1 MTTKQPSPGRPWS
14 RLGTVRVRTTT
25 AAVLVVGLALLI
37 GATALVMTL
46 RSSLERVVEN
56 AARLRAQDVAT
67 ALEGGTDPSGLALG
81 DGDESFVQVIDE
93 RGEVV
98 ASSLKVR
105 GLGPVADLQP
115 GDGRT
120 LPGLPGE
127 EDDPYIVVAIP
138 ATGQGEGFT
147 VLVGRSLDPVEDSS
161 AVVAKIL
168 LFGVPLLLLVV
179 ALTTWGVVG
188 RALRFVESIRTQV
201 AEISSTQLHRRVPN
215 PPGDDEIARLA
226 STMNAMLARLED
238 EQQRQRRF
246 VSDASHELRSPV
258 ATIRNLTEVAIAHP
272 DRTDFEEFSTGV
284 LAEDIRI
291 EKLVD
296 DLLILARSDEDRTS
310 LTLRPVDLDD
320 VVLEEAKRLR
330 GSTRL
335 DIETG
340 AVSGARTMGDVSQLR
355 RVVRNLADNA
365 AQHATSVITFGLNEE
380 KDWIVMRVEDDGPGI
395 AAENR
400 EAIFHRF
407 ARLDN
412 ARDRDHGGAGL
423 GLAIVYESIKAHGGT
438 IEVGDA
444 PSGGARFEIRLPRQ
458 E

>member
-1 MTTKQPSPGRPWS
+1 MATKQPPSGRPWR
-14 RLGTVRVRTTT
+14 RLGTVRVRTTA

-46 RSSLERVVEN
+46 RSSLERDVEK

-81 DGDESFVQVIDE
+81 DGDESFVQVVDE

-98 ASSLKVR
+98 VASAKVR

-115 GDGRT
+115 GDGLT

-127 EDDPYIVVAIP
+127 EEDPFIVVATR
-138 ATGQGEGFT
+138 ATGPGEGFT

-161 AVVAKIL
+161 AIVAKIL

-201 AEISSTQLHRRVPN
+201 AEISASQLHRRVPD

-226 STMNAMLARLED
+226 HTMNAMLARLED

-272 DRTDFEEFSTGV
+272 GRTDLEEFSTAV
-284 LAEDIRI
+284 LSEDIRI
-291 EKLVD
+291 ERLVD
-296 DLLILARSDEDRTS
+296 DLLILARSDEGRTS
-310 LTLRPVDLDD
+310 LARRSVDLDD

-340 AVSGARTMGDVSQLR
+340 AVSGGRTMGDVSQLR

-365 AQHATSVITFGLNEE
+365 AQHATSAITFSLSQEN
-380 KDWIVMRVEDDGPGI
+380 DWIVMRVEDDGPGI

-400 EAIFHRF
+400 EAIFQRF

-423 GLAIVYESIKAHGGT
+423 GLAIVYESIRAHGGT
-438 IEVGDA
+438 IEVGDS

>member
-1 MTTKQPSPGRPWS
+1 MATKQPSPGRPWS
-14 RLGTVRVRTTT
+14 RLGTVRMRTTT

-46 RSSLERVVEN
+46 RSSLERDVEK
-56 AARLRAQDVAT
+56 AAQLRAEDVAT
-67 ALEGGTDPSGLALG
+67 ALEGGTDPSGVALG
-81 DGDESFVQVIDE
+81 DGDETFVQIIDE

-98 ASSLKVR
+98 ASSVMVR
-105 GLGPVADLQP
+105 GLGPVADLRP

-120 LPGLPGE
+120 LSGLPGE
-127 EDDPYIVVAIP
+127 DDPFIVVARG
-138 ATGQGEGFT
+138 ATGQSEGFT
-147 VLVGRSLDPVEDSS
+147 VLVGRSLEPVEDSS
-161 AVVAKIL
+161 AIVAKIL

-201 AEISSTQLHRRVPN
+201 AEISTSQLHRRVPN

-226 STMNAMLARLED
+226 RTMNAMLARLED

-272 DRTDFEEFSTGV
+272 GRADLEEFSTAV

-296 DLLILARSDEDRTS
+296 DLLILARSDEGRTS
-310 LTLRPVDLDD
+310 PTRRPVDLDD

-340 AVSGARTMGDVSQLR
+340 AVSGGRTMGDVSQLR

-365 AQHATSVITFGLNEE
+365 VQHANSAITFSLSEE
-380 KDWIVMRVEDDGPGI
+380 KDWIVIRVEDDGPGI
-395 AAENR
+395 AAEDR

-444 PSGGARFEIRLPRQ
+444 LSGGARFEIRLPRA